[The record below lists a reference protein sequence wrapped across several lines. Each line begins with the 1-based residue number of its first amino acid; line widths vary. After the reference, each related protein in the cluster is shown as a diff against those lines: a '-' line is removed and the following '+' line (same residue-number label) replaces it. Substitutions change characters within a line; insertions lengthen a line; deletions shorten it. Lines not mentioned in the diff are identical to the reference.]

1 MDNITELNAQKN
13 IDSETMQK
21 IREHANLYDSA
32 YDKKEFLKNVSVHEQ
47 KIILMNSS
55 KPYEVLNYLDELDLK
70 SSRLLLQELNYD
82 EIKHIIS
89 LFSAEDKK
97 RFYATFSDLSL
108 VNQFISQDKN
118 SHVHVQNLSFDRKV
132 DLIDSS
138 DKQTE
143 VATSVIYESMPLEER
158 VSASEK
164 VTDVNASYTL
174 ESTAVY
180 NETQESLSNEEQQTT
195 ETEQVQQEQQVQQDE
210 QVEEQPETKQEEKTE
225 KEEKKEEQKE
235 EINQEEKERPEES
248 KEKLVNEEQSD
259 IVNLS
264 NTQEVIQESAP
275 DVLEQFQEER
285 NKCEQQEILN
295 LVKQTQQIVDEFA
308 KVM

>member
-70 SSRLLLQELNYD
+70 SSRLLLEELNYD

-118 SHVHVQNLSFDRKV
+118 SHAHVQNLSFDRKV

-143 VATSVIYESMPLEER
+143 VATSVIYESMPYEER
-158 VSASEK
+158 VSAAEK

-180 NETQESLSNEEQQTT
+180 NETQETVSNEEQQTT
-195 ETEQVQQEQQVQQDE
+195 ETEQVQGKQVQQEEQKE
-210 QVEEQPETKQEEKTE
+210 QVQEQPEPKQEEKTE
-225 KEEKKEEQKE
+225 KEEKKEEAK
-235 EINQEEKERPEES
+235 QEEKEHPEEA
-248 KEKLVNEEQSD
+248 EEELVNEEQSD
-259 IVNLS
+259 IANLS
-264 NTQEVIQESAP
+264 SSQEVTQESAL

-285 NKCEQQEILN
+285 NKCEKQEIIN
-295 LVKQTQQIVDEFA
+295 LINKNQQTVDESA

>member
-13 IDSETMQK
+13 IDFETIKQ

-47 KIILMNSS
+47 KIILMNSG
-55 KPYEVLNYLDELDLK
+55 KPYEVLSYLDELDLK
-70 SSRLLLQELNYD
+70 SSRLLLEELNYD

-118 SHVHVQNLSFDRKV
+118 SQQHVQNLSFERKV

-138 DKQTE
+138 DKQTQ

-158 VSASEK
+158 VSAVEK
-164 VTDVNASYTL
+164 VTDVDAMYALEGTDAYSETQTQTSV
-174 ESTAVY
+174 EST
-180 NETQESLSNEEQQTT
+180 EQQA
-195 ETEQVQQEQQVQQDE
+195 EQPVQVQEQSEVQQQEQVSE
-210 QVEEQPETKQEEKTE
+210 EKAEEKLLEEKEEPKEKPEEEKPEEELEKEIPVEEQVLEET
-225 KEEKKEEQKE
+225 
-235 EINQEEKERPEES
+235 S
-248 KEKLVNEEQSD
+248 
-259 IVNLS
+259 
-264 NTQEVIQESAP
+264 QEVSIDGDL
-275 DVLEQFQEER
+275 DVLQEFQQER
-285 NKCEQQEILN
+285 NRCEQQEILN
-295 LVKQTQQIVDEFA
+295 LINQNQQVISEESA
-308 KVM
+308 KTM

>member
-1 MDNITELNAQKN
+1 MDNITELNDQKN
-13 IDSETMQK
+13 IDSATMKK
-21 IREHANLYDSA
+21 IREHANLYDSS

-70 SSRLLLQELNYD
+70 SSRLLLEELNYD

-118 SHVHVQNLSFDRKV
+118 SHVYVQNLSFDRKL

-143 VATSVIYESMPLEER
+143 VATSVIYESMPYEER
-158 VSASEK
+158 VSAAEK

-180 NETQESLSNEEQQTT
+180 NETQETLSNEEQQTT
-195 ETEQVQQEQQVQQDE
+195 ETEQVQGKQVQQEEQKE
-210 QVEEQPETKQEEKTE
+210 QVQEQPEPEQEEKTE
-225 KEEKKEEQKE
+225 KEEKKEEAK
-235 EINQEEKERPEES
+235 QEEKEHPEEA
-248 KEKLVNEEQSD
+248 EEELVNEEQSD
-259 IVNLS
+259 IANLS
-264 NTQEVIQESAP
+264 SSQEVTQESAL

-285 NKCEQQEILN
+285 NKCEKQEIIN
-295 LVKQTQQIVDEFA
+295 LINQNQQIVDESA

>member
-70 SSRLLLQELNYD
+70 SSRLLLEELNYD

-143 VATSVIYESMPLEER
+143 VATSVIYESMPYEER
-158 VSASEK
+158 VSAAEK

-180 NETQESLSNEEQQTT
+180 NETQETVSNEEQQTT
-195 ETEQVQQEQQVQQDE
+195 ETEQVQGKQVQQEEQKE
-210 QVEEQPETKQEEKTE
+210 QVQEQPEPKQEEKTE
-225 KEEKKEEQKE
+225 KEEKKEEAK
-235 EINQEEKERPEES
+235 QEEKEHPEEA
-248 KEKLVNEEQSD
+248 EEELVNEEQSD
-259 IVNLS
+259 IANLS
-264 NTQEVIQESAP
+264 SSQEVTQESAL

-285 NKCEQQEILN
+285 NKCEKQEIIN
-295 LVKQTQQIVDEFA
+295 LINQNQQIVDESA